1 MSSSHRNSFFKGH
14 ALGNDYIVMGPAN
27 LDFQLTPKAIRS
39 ICDRTR
45 GVGGDG
51 IIGIGKSERADFGI
65 SIYNADGSEAEISGN
80 GLRIFG
86 LYVFNSGKT
95 AQTDFSIETQAG
107 ISLMRLEVDETG
119 EVIQASAS
127 MGRASFK
134 PADLPCALNVD
145 ELVEQQIVVEN
156 RGFTF
161 TGVSVGNP
169 HCVVFN
175 SAKQGW
181 TRDDLLSLG
190 TAIEN
195 HTLFPKRVNVQLA
208 SVVGNSAIKIMIWE
222 RGSGETSASG
232 SSSCAAASAAV
243 RLGLVTSPVLVEAPG
258 GSVSVQ
264 VDEGFNLLLSGPVSP
279 VCDGFLSPS
288 FVKALREED

>member
-1 MSSSHRNSFFKGH
+1 MQLNHRNYFFKGH
-14 ALGNDYIVMGPAN
+14 ALGNDYIVMDPAN

-51 IIGIGKSERADFGI
+51 IIGIGNSERADFGI
-65 SIYNADGSEAEISGN
+65 SIYNADGSEAEVSGN

-86 LYVFNSGKT
+86 LYALNSGR
-95 AQTDFSIETQAG
+95 TDQEEFSIETQSG

-119 EVIQASAS
+119 KVIQASAS
-127 MGRASFK
+127 MGRASFN

-145 ELVEQQIVVEN
+145 ELVEEVIVVDS
-156 RGFTF
+156 RRFTF

-169 HCVVFN
+169 HCVVFDN
-175 SAKQGW
+175 ANQGW
-181 TRDDLLSLG
+181 TRDDLLLLG
-190 TAIEN
+190 PTIEN
-195 HTLFPKRVNVQLA
+195 HPLFPSRVNVQLA
-208 SVVGNSAIKIMIWE
+208 SIVSDNAIKIMIWE

-243 RLGLVTSPVLVEAPG
+243 RLGLVSSPVLVMAPG
-258 GSVSVQ
+258 GSVSVE
-264 VDEGFNLLLSGPVSP
+264 VDEEFNLLLSGPVSSI
-279 VCDGFLSPS
+279 CEGYLSPP
-288 FVKALREED
+288 FVNILIQEE